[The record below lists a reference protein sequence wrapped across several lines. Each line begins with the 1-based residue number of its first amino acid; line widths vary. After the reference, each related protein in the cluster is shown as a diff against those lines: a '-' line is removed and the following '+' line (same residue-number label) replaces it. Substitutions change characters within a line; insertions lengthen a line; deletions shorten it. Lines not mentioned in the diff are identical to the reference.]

1 MKISVLKIGFCILF
15 LAFILG
21 MFGIAELL
29 INVISMNTVMTTVY
43 VVIVLG
49 FIYLIKN

>member
-21 MFGIAELL
+21 MIAIAELL
-29 INVISMNTVMTTVY
+29 IQVINMNTVITTVY
-43 VVIVLG
+43 IVTVLG

>member
-1 MKISVLKIGFCILF
+1 MKTKLLEILFCILF
-15 LAFILG
+15 LAILLG
-21 MFGIAELL
+21 MIAIAEFLSKV
-29 INVISMNTVMTTVY
+29 ININTVMTTVY

>member
-1 MKISVLKIGFCILF
+1 MKTRLLEILFCILF
-15 LAFILG
+15 LAILLG
-21 MFGIAELL
+21 MIAIAEFLS
-29 INVISMNTVMTTVY
+29 NVINMNTVMTTVY